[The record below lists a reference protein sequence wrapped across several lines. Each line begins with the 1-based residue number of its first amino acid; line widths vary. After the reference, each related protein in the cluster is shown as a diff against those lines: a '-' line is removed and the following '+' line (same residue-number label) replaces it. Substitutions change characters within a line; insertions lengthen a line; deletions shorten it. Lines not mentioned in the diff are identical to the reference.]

1 MADSYETEFGGT
13 APLNFYK
20 MTLMAMTTVSFD
32 KASLH
37 NINSIITLAGDTVLN
52 YLTNVENLS
61 FKGCTSIPSTSN
73 GTAQFDFSNM
83 ANLEVLDITDCSSL
97 TADIDLSSCTN
108 IEQVDA
114 SGTTVNV
121 ILPTNPKVT
130 KYELGAPTSINITNP
145 TVLTPAGVVVD
156 GYGNLDS
163 LDIVNIPNNHS
174 FEVFD
179 KIMQTYIFGGS
190 FIKVRYEGSIKQA

>member
-1 MADSYETEFGGT
+1 MNDNVALITSTSGTLLYTGIADSYEAEFGGT

-32 KASLH
+32 SASLH

-73 GTAQFDFSNM
+73 GTDQFNFSNM

-108 IEQVDA
+108 IE
-114 SGTTVNV
+114 
-121 ILPTNPKVT
+121 
-130 KYELGAPTSINITNP
+130 
-145 TVLTPAGVVVD
+145 
-156 GYGNLDS
+156 
-163 LDIVNIPNNHS
+163 
-174 FEVFD
+174 
-179 KIMQTYIFGGS
+179 
-190 FIKVRYEGSIKQA
+190 